1 MKSEIVA
8 GDTLDFSTEVA
19 NYTPADG
26 WTLKF
31 RLVPRVSGTAI
42 LLTSAASDGLHR
54 VQVGPTTTDDWAA
67 GEYSWYSWVEKA
79 GASYSVEQGQVTIKP
94 DPRTTTAP
102 LDNRSHARKVLEAI
116 EAVIEGRA
124 SRDQQEYSIGDRT
137 LKRTPMADLIMLQTR
152 YSRLVAAEENE
163 ARLANGLGTKNVI
176 RIRG

>member
-54 VQVGPTTTDDWAA
+54 VQVGPTTTDDWTA

-79 GASYSVEQGQVTIKP
+79 GASYSVGQGQVTIKP
-94 DPRTTTAP
+94 DPRTTSAP
-102 LDNRSHARKVLEAI
+102 LDNRSHARKTLEAI